1 MVERNGIG
9 KFSGG
14 KWGNVKLLAM
24 LVGLGESILATAS
37 SYKKDVTATIRR
49 TAVAIANLP
58 HESIP
63 DYYLPRKDVVQ
74 NLQIVIDTWS
84 NHLLANNCCA

>member
-37 SYKKDVTATIRR
+37 SYEKTS
-49 TAVAIANLP
+49 P
-58 HESIP
+58 
-63 DYYLPRKDVVQ
+63 
-74 NLQIVIDTWS
+74 LQSEEQQWPLQTCHTKAS
-84 NHLLANNCCA
+84 PTTTFPGKMSCKTYR